1 MWFTNHINTSKITGC
16 SPNLIYLLQGLWFV
30 FQWFTS
36 ACCDKSLIL
45 NQWKTV
51 PLNVRSA
58 ITSPADG
65 VFPKSKA
72 FLSLKSFSSIF
83 SLCSW
88 GHHSIKRW
96 RADIEN
102 CKALIVFKVRY
113 RLSKTTIKHFCRSAR
128 IIYPNYEISA
138 NIMSPSFFFLNIQVI
153 AATKWIKRQYK
164 ISIKLH
170 MTSFFLKSC

>member
-58 ITSPADG
+58 MTWPADR

-72 FLSLKSFSSIF
+72 FLSLRSFSSIF

-96 RADIEN
+96 RADIKN
-102 CKALIVFKVRY
+102 CKALRVFKVRY
-113 RLSKTTIKHFCRSAR
+113 RLSKTTIKHFRRSESKLWNFCQYYVTL
-128 IIYPNYEISA
+128 I
-138 NIMSPSFFFLNIQVI
+138 FLNH
-153 AATKWIKRQYK
+153 
-164 ISIKLH
+164 S
-170 MTSFFLKSC
+170 TSHSGHKVDQKTI